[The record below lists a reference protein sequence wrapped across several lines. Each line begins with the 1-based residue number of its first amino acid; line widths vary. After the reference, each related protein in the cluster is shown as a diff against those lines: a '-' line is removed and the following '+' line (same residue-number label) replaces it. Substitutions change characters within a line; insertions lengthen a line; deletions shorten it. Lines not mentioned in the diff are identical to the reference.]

1 MYISQEKANI
11 TPFSA
16 AMATLLQKLGDS
28 MGGGGLIEEEGFG
41 MIHVILELTKCT
53 GPFLCFRT
61 GSLLLLP
68 NLLLGHILFGIL
80 KLLLLLRFVEVVPFS
95 FSFQF

>member
-1 MYISQEKANI
+1 
-11 TPFSA
+11 
-16 AMATLLQKLGDS
+16 
-28 MGGGGLIEEEGFG
+28 MGVGGGLIEEEGFG

-68 NLLLGHILFGIL
+68 SLLLIL